1 MAMMLSKMQPH
12 PYGMFDFLRELIAT
26 EDGLVL
32 FLLGLI
38 VTMEIV
44 DFLSG
49 TFAAMINP
57 DIDYRSKIGINGL
70 IRKIMGIIL
79 LTVLIPMSVLLPEQ
93 TGVAFLYTIY
103 VGYLILTFKSLV
115 ENYGKAKG
123 DTSIFANVI
132 VALEKLVRSEPK
144 TLDARKIS
152 TGTIQSEKIKV
163 DLGEGNIYFEG
174 EPHDD
179 SK

>member
-1 MAMMLSKMQPH
+1 MISLTIQSH
-12 PYGMFDFLRELIAT
+12 PNGMFDFLRALIAT
-26 EDGLVL
+26 EDGLIL

-38 VTMEIV
+38 VSVEIV

-57 DIDYRSKIGINGL
+57 AIEYQSKIGINGL
-70 IRKIMGIIL
+70 IRKMMGIIL

-123 DTSIFANVI
+123 DTSIFENVT
-132 VALEKLVRSEPK
+132 AAFEKLIGK
-144 TLDARKIS
+144 GK
-152 TGTIQSEKIKV
+152 
-163 DLGEGNIYFEG
+163 
-174 EPHDD
+174 
-179 SK
+179 

>member
-1 MAMMLSKMQPH
+1 
-12 PYGMFDFLRELIAT
+12 MFDFLRALIAT
-26 EDGLVL
+26 EDGLIL

-38 VTMEIV
+38 VSVEIV

-57 DIDYRSKIGINGL
+57 AIEYQSKIGINGL

-123 DTSIFANVI
+123 DTSIFENVT
-132 VALEKLVRSEPK
+132 AAFEKLIGK
-144 TLDARKIS
+144 GK
-152 TGTIQSEKIKV
+152 
-163 DLGEGNIYFEG
+163 
-174 EPHDD
+174 
-179 SK
+179 

>member
-1 MAMMLSKMQPH
+1 MILMTIQPH
-12 PYGMFDFLRELIAT
+12 PNGMFDFLRELIAT

-38 VTMEIV
+38 VIMEIV

-57 DIDYRSKIGINGL
+57 DIEYKSKIGINGL
-70 IRKIMGIIL
+70 IRKMMGIIL

-123 DTSIFANVI
+123 DTSIFENVT
-132 VALEKLVRSEPK
+132 AAFEKLIGK
-144 TLDARKIS
+144 NK
-152 TGTIQSEKIKV
+152 
-163 DLGEGNIYFEG
+163 
-174 EPHDD
+174 
-179 SK
+179 

>member
-1 MAMMLSKMQPH
+1 MYFLTIQPH
-12 PYGMFDFLRELIAT
+12 PDGMFDFLRELIVT

-123 DTSIFANVI
+123 DTSIFENVI
-132 VALEKLVRSEPK
+132 GALEKLVRNEPS
-144 TLDARKIS
+144 TLDTSKNS
-152 TGTIQSEKIKV
+152 TGTIQPEELKA

>member
-1 MAMMLSKMQPH
+1 MNSPILFLTAAPPQKPD
-12 PYGMFDFLRELIAT
+12 GMFDFLRELIAT
-26 EDGLVL
+26 DDGLIL

-123 DTSIFANVI
+123 DTSVFENV
-132 VALEKLVRSEPK
+132 VATLEKLIG
-144 TLDARKIS
+144 RK
-152 TGTIQSEKIKV
+152 E
-163 DLGEGNIYFEG
+163 
-174 EPHDD
+174 
-179 SK
+179 

>member
-1 MAMMLSKMQPH
+1 MISLTIQSH
-12 PYGMFDFLRELIAT
+12 PNGMFDFLRALIAT
-26 EDGLVL
+26 EDGLIL

-38 VTMEIV
+38 VSVEIV

-57 DIDYRSKIGINGL
+57 AIEYQSKIGINGL

-123 DTSIFANVI
+123 DTSIFENVT
-132 VALEKLVRSEPK
+132 AAFEKLIGK
-144 TLDARKIS
+144 GK
-152 TGTIQSEKIKV
+152 
-163 DLGEGNIYFEG
+163 
-174 EPHDD
+174 
-179 SK
+179 

>member
-1 MAMMLSKMQPH
+1 MAMMLSKTPPH
-12 PYGMFDFLRELIAT
+12 AGGMFEFLRELIVT
-26 EDGLVL
+26 DDGLVL
-32 FLLGLI
+32 FLLSLI
-38 VTMEIV
+38 LIMEIL

-132 VALEKLVRSEPK
+132 VALEKLVK
-144 TLDARKIS
+144 TSKSIDDSKIS
-152 TGTIQSEKIKV
+152 TNTIQMEKMKS

-174 EPHDD
+174 EPHGD

>member
-1 MAMMLSKMQPH
+1 MAMMLSKMQPYPH
-12 PYGMFDFLRELIAT
+12 GMFDFLREFIVT
-26 EDGLVL
+26 EDGLIL

-38 VTMEIV
+38 VTMEVV

-79 LTVLIPMSVLLPEQ
+79 LTALIPMSVLLPEQ

-123 DTSIFANVI
+123 DTSIFENV
-132 VALEKLVRSEPK
+132 AATLEKIIG
-144 TLDARKIS
+144 RK
-152 TGTIQSEKIKV
+152 E
-163 DLGEGNIYFEG
+163 
-174 EPHDD
+174 
-179 SK
+179 

>member
-1 MAMMLSKMQPH
+1 MQQH
-12 PYGMFDFLRELIAT
+12 PNGMFEFLRELIVT

-123 DTSIFANVI
+123 DTSIFSNVI
-132 VALEKLVRSEPK
+132 VALEKLVK
-144 TLDARKIS
+144 TSKSIDDSKIS
-152 TGTIQSEKIKV
+152 INTIQMEKMKS

-174 EPHDD
+174 EPHGD

>member
-1 MAMMLSKMQPH
+1 MYFLTIQPH
-12 PYGMFDFLRELIAT
+12 PHGMFVFLRELIAT

-32 FLLGLI
+32 SLLGLI
-38 VTMEIV
+38 VVMEIF

-57 DIDYRSKIGINGL
+57 DIEYKSKIGINGL
-70 IRKIMGIIL
+70 IRKMIGIIL

-103 VGYLILTFKSLV
+103 VGYLILTYKSLV

-123 DTSIFANVI
+123 DTSIFENVT
-132 VALEKLVRSEPK
+132 ASLEKLNGK
-144 TLDARKIS
+144 NK
-152 TGTIQSEKIKV
+152 
-163 DLGEGNIYFEG
+163 
-174 EPHDD
+174 
-179 SK
+179 

>member
-1 MAMMLSKMQPH
+1 MMLFKTPQH
-12 PYGMFDFLRELIAT
+12 PAGMFDFLRELIAT

-32 FLLGLI
+32 FLLSLI
-38 VTMEIV
+38 VIMEIV

-57 DIDYRSKIGINGL
+57 DIEYKSKIGINGL
-70 IRKIMGIIL
+70 IRKMMGIIL

-132 VALEKLVRSEPK
+132 VALEKLVRSESK
-144 TLDARKIS
+144 TLDTSKIP
-152 TGTIQSEKIKV
+152 TGTIQSEKMKA
-163 DLGEGNIYFEG
+163 DLGEGNIAFNFEK
-174 EPHDD
+174 ED
-179 SK
+179 

>member
-1 MAMMLSKMQPH
+1 MQQH
-12 PYGMFDFLRELIAT
+12 PNGMFEFLRELIVT

-70 IRKIMGIIL
+70 IRKIMGTIL

-132 VALEKLVRSEPK
+132 VALEKLVK
-144 TLDARKIS
+144 TSKSIDDSKIS
-152 TGTIQSEKIKV
+152 TNTIQMEKMKS

-174 EPHDD
+174 EPHGD

>member
-12 PYGMFDFLRELIAT
+12 PHGMFDFLRELIVT

-123 DTSIFANVI
+123 DTSIFENVI
-132 VALEKLVRSEPK
+132 GALEKLVRNEPS
-144 TLDARKIS
+144 TLETSKNS
-152 TGTIQSEKIKV
+152 GTIQPEKLKA

>member
-1 MAMMLSKMQPH
+1 MYFLTIQPH
-12 PYGMFDFLRELIAT
+12 PAGMFDFLRELIAT

-32 FLLGLI
+32 FVLSLI
-38 VTMEIV
+38 VVMEIV

-57 DIDYRSKIGINGL
+57 GIEYKSKIGINGL
-70 IRKIMGIIL
+70 IRKMMGIIL

-132 VALEKLVRSEPK
+132 LALEKLVRSEPK
-144 TLDARKIS
+144 TLDTSKIS
-152 TGTIQSEKIKV
+152 TGTIQPEKMKA
-163 DLGEGNIYFEG
+163 DLGEGNIAFNFEK
-174 EPHDD
+174 ED
-179 SK
+179 